1 MSVNEGAPLLFGYMR
16 VPDDMTDEE
25 VQQKQ
30 NDMTRYAEVEGFT
43 LATVFHEFVNGGI
56 NVFSEMAEAVQ
67 RAEARH
73 VIVPSYRD
81 LAITRP
87 LQDAMA
93 LHLEQTAGA
102 EIVSLDERS

>member
-1 MSVNEGAPLLFGYMR
+1 MSHNDGGPLLFGYMR

-30 NDMTRYAEVEGFT
+30 ADMGAYAEVEGFT
-43 LATVFHEFVNGGI
+43 LTTVFHEFVNGGI
-56 NVFSEMAEAVQ
+56 NVFSEMADAIQ

-81 LAITRP
+81 LALTRP

-102 EIVSLDERS
+102 QIVSLDERA